1 MRFDIG
7 RFIPKGSVV
16 LWITTLGSYVLG
28 LLRDRVLAHT
38 FGASSHLDSY
48 YAAFLIPDFIF
59 LDINMPKMNGF
70 ECLSTIK
77 SMQVYKDIPI
87 ILYSTGATENMKSKA
102 IMLGAKDCIAKTN
115 SIQSL
120 ADALQKIL

>member
-1 MRFDIG
+1 MMSKRILLIDDDKDEHDI
-7 RFIPKGSVV
+7 FKEAINMVCLHCQCFCTYSAEQAIK
-16 LWITTLGSYVLG
+16 
-28 LLRDRVLAHT
+28 LLNN
-38 FGASSHLDSY
+38 
-48 YAAFLIPDFIF
+48 LIPDFIF

-77 SMQVYKDIPI
+77 SMEVYKDIPI